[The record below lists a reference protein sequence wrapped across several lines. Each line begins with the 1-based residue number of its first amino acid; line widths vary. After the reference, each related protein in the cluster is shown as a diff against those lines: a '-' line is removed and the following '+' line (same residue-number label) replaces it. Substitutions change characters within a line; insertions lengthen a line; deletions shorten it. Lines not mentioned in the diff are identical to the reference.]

1 MYNIPAVK
9 IGENSI
15 VGVGSV
21 VRKDVPNNA
30 IVIGNPAKAIKMLK
44 VKNLQKE

>member
-1 MYNIPAVK
+1 MPGTE

-21 VRKDVPNNA
+21 VKGVFPDNVIIQGSPA
-30 IVIGNPAKAIKMLK
+30 IVVRKLENKK
-44 VKNLQKE
+44 VK